1 MSAWRQAGLNYIN
14 YSQIAAKLVRQALKA
29 ELRVEAAK
37 RDEVNVKFTPWK
49 DGKPATLLVSLKRT
63 HQIL

>member
-29 ELRVEAAK
+29 EFRAAAAK
-37 RDEVNVKFTPWK
+37 REESSVKFTSWK
-49 DGKPATLLVSLKRT
+49 DGKPITERS
-63 HQIL
+63 

>member
-29 ELRVEAAK
+29 EFRASAAK
-37 RDEVNVKFTPWK
+37 REESSVKFTPWK
-49 DGKPATLLVSLKRT
+49 DGKPITERS
-63 HQIL
+63 